1 MSAEK
6 TSAPAEE
13 GRINLFEKFP
23 SLKRATKLRSF
34 QFLAILPNLLLFYLF
49 FATALFGHPIGNQ
62 NIMIIFV
69 WILWWFAL
77 IAILVPFGSRIWC
90 TLCPLPF
97 FGDWLQ
103 RRELTRVRAGK
114 AHGLKNQFLCGNEVD
129 MICGAVADAKA
140 IGEHKV
146 LEKSTIP

>member
-6 TSAPAEE
+6 NSAATAE

-23 SLKRATKLRSF
+23 SLKRVTKLRSF
-34 QFLAILPNLLLFYLF
+34 QFLVILPNLLFFYLLF
-49 FATALFGHPIGNQ
+49 GAALFGHPMGNQ
-62 NIMIIFV
+62 NIMIMFV

-77 IAILVPFGSRIWC
+77 IAILVPFASRIWC
-90 TLCPLPF
+90 TVCPLPF

-114 AHGLKNQFLCGNEVD
+114 GYGLKNPLMGQ
-129 MICGAVADAKA
+129 K
-140 IGEHKV
+140 
-146 LEKSTIP
+146 